1 MLVTPLP
8 LAEALAA
15 VDSDWQLIPVGP
27 NKRPVDPATGHNLT
41 DWGHTTY
48 DVDEILS
55 IADQSSHV
63 RAVGVVLGP
72 PSGIIAVDFD
82 GKGST
87 GRFAEVFGRPW
98 SDLPKTVTWS
108 SGRTSR
114 RQMAFRVPHDL
125 WPDLRGRRYWEAEDG
140 RVVLE
145 LRGAGH
151 QSVIAGE
158 HPDTDGYRWIRSPAE
173 INTAD
178 APEWL
183 LEPLF
188 KPPHEPINADY
199 KAPTADDVPRALELL
214 QHIKP
219 RDAYDPWLRIGMAL
233 HSVDDGL
240 LSAWVDWSRGCSTF
254 DEAECLAKWQSFKG
268 SGLTIGTLYHYA
280 KQDGWSG
287 RRQRNPADDPGPS
300 TNGHRAAGAD
310 PPGSEAQQP
319 PHRSVLTLS
328 EIRLQLQQAVADGA
342 SRQELEAM
350 RLTLAAAADI
360 QPAALRDLLRTI
372 EQEHDA
378 AQSIA
383 AEVASIKA
391 AADRRDIGQALT
403 LDWICPP
410 SLAAA
415 LRIRC
420 RSLPADDVAALAT
433 YLITVSGCIKLGT
446 QVVASE
452 AADYRVPLNLYGA
465 LVARSGAKKSP
476 LSRLLVN
483 APTHDLR
490 LELAQQNTRARR
502 DWEEKNRGI
511 KPAERDPEPQP
522 VYLSISDFTCEALAE
537 QLQIQESRGL
547 GLLINRDELAGMF
560 GNLNRYHSGRG
571 GDEEQLLEA
580 YDGSGFS
587 SLRVAKIGG
596 GRFYD
601 RCHLSIYGTI
611 QPAVLAELVK
621 AGDASGLWAR
631 FMFVPL
637 PERVVPIA
645 ETETLE
651 EQQQATWAADT
662 LGALCRY
669 VYTLPKCSLVLSPA
683 ARRIFVGYEARCQAD
698 VHRTTIGAQGALL
711 GKAAGKVLRVAALL
725 HLLHQGCADGWHSDQ
740 VSDEVMH
747 RACVLVDHINTWTLS
762 LHQQVAEGANDL
774 MRLIHRVALAAGAGS
789 ISFKDVVQR
798 MSKGQRKE
806 NDSASVAVAMQAL
819 ADLGVGEVEQ
829 GSRGAVRYRA
839 TGELP

>member
-1 MLVTPLP
+1 
-8 LAEALAA
+8 
-15 VDSDWQLIPVGP
+15 
-27 NKRPVDPATGHNLT
+27 
-41 DWGHTTY
+41 
-48 DVDEILS
+48 
-55 IADQSSHV
+55 
-63 RAVGVVLGP
+63 
-72 PSGIIAVDFD
+72 
-82 GKGST
+82 
-87 GRFAEVFGRPW
+87 
-98 SDLPKTVTWS
+98 
-108 SGRTSR
+108 
-114 RQMAFRVPHDL
+114 
-125 WPDLRGRRYWEAEDG
+125 
-140 RVVLE
+140 
-145 LRGAGH
+145 
-151 QSVIAGE
+151 
-158 HPDTDGYRWIRSPAE
+158 
-173 INTAD
+173 
-178 APEWL
+178 
-183 LEPLF
+183 
-188 KPPHEPINADY
+188 
-199 KAPTADDVPRALELL
+199 
-214 QHIKP
+214 
-219 RDAYDPWLRIGMAL
+219 
-233 HSVDDGL
+233 
-240 LSAWVDWSRGCSTF
+240 
-254 DEAECLAKWQSFKG
+254 
-268 SGLTIGTLYHYA
+268 
-280 KQDGWSG
+280 
-287 RRQRNPADDPGPS
+287 
-300 TNGHRAAGAD
+300 
-310 PPGSEAQQP
+310 
-319 PHRSVLTLS
+319 
-328 EIRLQLQQAVADGA
+328 
-342 SRQELEAM
+342 M
-350 RLTLAAAADI
+350 RLTLAAAADM
-360 QPAALRDLLRTI
+360 QPASLRDLLRSI

-391 AADRRDIGQALT
+391 AADRRDVGQALT
-403 LDWICPP
+403 LDWVCPP

-502 DWEEKNRGI
+502 AWEEKNRGI
-511 KPAERDPEPQP
+511 KPAERDPEPEP

-611 QPAVLAELVK
+611 QPAVLSELVK
-621 AGDASGLWAR
+621 TGDASGLWAR

-645 ETETLE
+645 ETET
-651 EQQQATWAADT
+651 QQEKDEATWAADT
-662 LGALCRY
+662 LAALCRY

-683 ARRIFVGYEARCQAD
+683 ARRIFVAYEARCQAD

-725 HLLHQGCADGWHSDQ
+725 HLIHQGCADGWHSDQ

-762 LHQQVAEGANDL
+762 LHEQVAQGANDL
-774 MRLIHRVALAAGAGS
+774 MRLIHRVAVAAGACS
-789 ISFKDVVQR
+789 ITFNDVARR
-798 MSKGQRKE
+798 MSKAQRRD

-819 ADLGVGEVEQ
+819 AELGVGEVEQ
-829 GSRGAVRYRA
+829 GARGAVRYRA